1 MKPNPTLGN
10 GTAAALRQA
19 FDQTFAAS
27 AGAARAATVDLLAIR
42 IAGEAY
48 ALRLSGIAG
57 LHADRRIVPLPGAAP
72 ELLGIAG
79 LRGSLV
85 AVYDLGALLEYPRSE
100 KPRWTA
106 LAANERTLGLAF
118 EELEGFLRLAPQD
131 LTTSGS
137 APGKHVQEVAHAGG
151 ILRPVV
157 DVASV
162 VETIRRLARRGGPPE
177 ER

>member
-1 MKPNPTLGN
+1 M
-10 GTAAALRQA
+10 AAALRQA
-19 FDQTFAAS
+19 FDQTFAAP
-27 AGAARAATVDLLAIR
+27 AGEARAAAEDLLAIR

-57 LHADRRIVPLPGAAP
+57 LHADRRIVPLPRAAP
-72 ELLGIAG
+72 ELLGVAG

-85 AVYDLGALLEYPRSE
+85 AVYDLAALLEYPRSE
-100 KPRWTA
+100 KPRWIALTA
-106 LAANERTLGLAF
+106 AERSLGLAF
-118 EELEGFLRLAPQD
+118 EELESFLRLAPQD

-137 APGKHVQEVAHAGG
+137 TPEKHVRQVAHAGG

-177 ER
+177 EG